1 MAGGVG
7 GEVGIGVEV
16 TGYFEAELKNDAQ
29 SHMQSFSHARPDRTK
44 FSIPTHLSKDKGAYV
59 LSTSLGW
66 HLPSLRS
73 LSCPSLTLS
82 VLLPTVVHN
91 ITKSLPPAHKPHA

>member
-44 FSIPTHLSKDKGAYV
+44 FSIPTHLSKDKGA
-59 LSTSLGW
+59 
-66 HLPSLRS
+66 
-73 LSCPSLTLS
+73 
-82 VLLPTVVHN
+82 
-91 ITKSLPPAHKPHA
+91 